1 MNRLFF
7 FTLLLIV
14 ILAAGP
20 VYARDAHRL
29 GLGATYWTSVDD
41 VDVDNIDDDGFSFT
55 ASYQYWPTLLGV
67 ELNLEMMPDKYGE
80 NAFSPQ
86 AYVLFGKA
94 IYGGAGIGIDY
105 RDGDFAEEPFFAL
118 RAGLNLE
125 ILPAIYWDIY
135 GTYRFNDSAD
145 LDDEKK
151 DIDTD
156 TVYLGTAVRFA
167 F

>member
-1 MNRLFF
+1 MQKLLFPA
-7 FTLLLIV
+7 LLL
-14 ILAAGP
+14 LATLTVDPAHAG
-20 VYARDAHRL
+20 DTHRL
-29 GLGATYWTSVDD
+29 GLGATYWTAVDD
-41 VDVDNIDDDGFSFT
+41 VDVDKIDDDGFSFM

-67 ELNLEMMPDKYGE
+67 ELDLEILPDKYGE
-80 NAFSPQ
+80 NSFSPQ

-94 IYGGAGIGIDY
+94 IYAGAGIGIDY
-105 RDGDFAEEPFFAL
+105 RDGGFAEEPFFAL

-125 ILPAIYWDIY
+125 ILPTIYWDIY

-151 DIDTD
+151 DIDSD
-156 TVYLGTAVRFA
+156 TVYLGTALRFA